1 MKLFSPA
8 LLVISASQAV
18 LGAPA
23 INTTVEALAIPA
35 VSESHLA
42 LANVNNNP
50 TCRLLNRVVRT
61 IGTSHI
67 TYDNKRI
74 VSFPP

>member
-8 LLVISASQAV
+8 LLVMSASQVV

-23 INTTVEALAIPA
+23 LNTTVEALALLA
-35 VSESHLA
+35 ANESHLA

-74 VSFPP
+74 VSLPL